1 MHLSRHAPPALNA
14 RGEGRWERVLV
25 CVRTEGWAGENGR
38 SAPRSHS
45 PSLGAAALSA
55 RSGAES
61 RAPPGAGER
70 PLVRSQ
76 RGSRPHRDSSP
87 RRAPLTRP
95 RPPAAASGGR
105 GAGREARGCAAP
117 PPVGAG
123 GGTERPGGRERKPDR
138 PAAEELHA
146 TGGRPGQPGLGL
158 VPFLGGSL
166 TASADGPEAAAL
178 SWQAEGC
185 LPRPP
190 ARRGPRMRG
199 GDARGQGRALSP
211 GAAAAGRA
219 LCPWGP
225 GARQLPGFHLPPAGP
240 RQTPAPRPR

>member
-1 MHLSRHAPPALNA
+1 MGNPSFVGRSWPRNCIRGSSTLRPMVFAQTALFQVRSQDSVLQIGRVWSELHLSRHAPPALNA

-105 GAGREARGCAAP
+105 GAGRETRGAVRRRLPSVPGEGRSGRAGERESPTDRLPKSCMQPVGGRASRGWGSCRSSAAP
-117 PPVGAG
+117 
-123 GGTERPGGRERKPDR
+123 
-138 PAAEELHA
+138 
-146 TGGRPGQPGLGL
+146 
-158 VPFLGGSL
+158 
-166 TASADGPEAAAL
+166 
-178 SWQAEGC
+178 
-185 LPRPP
+185 
-190 ARRGPRMRG
+190 
-199 GDARGQGRALSP
+199 
-211 GAAAAGRA
+211 
-219 LCPWGP
+219 
-225 GARQLPGFHLPPAGP
+225 
-240 RQTPAPRPR
+240 